1 MKESILLLIVAS
13 VLLGSLLFTTA
24 LDAPSILTQFSPGS
38 SQLPFATTVHNQTI
52 HTPSIQEYFT
62 VRQNF
67 TNVTYKKFDL
77 YDKTSMKIGARL
89 DTKRGYIINN
99 QKYVI
104 DLLYC
109 DRNTKACFFR
119 INGVPTKRLYD
130 PKYSNASKPSFFT
143 MNDNVSLQIASITFN
158 FCDHR
163 RFCNMPFEAYDIVQ
177 VEVKRGERR

>member
-1 MKESILLLIVAS
+1 MKKSMILWFITSLFLSIV
-13 VLLGSLLFTTA
+13 FTAA
-24 LDAPSILTQFSPGS
+24 LDPSSILTPFSPDP
-38 SQLPFATTVHNQTI
+38 SQLPFARTIHNQTI
-52 HTPSIQEYFT
+52 HTPSIQEYFR
-62 VRQNF
+62 VHQNF
-67 TNVTYKKFDL
+67 TNLTYKEFDS

-89 DTKRGYIINN
+89 DTQRGYIIDKE
-99 QKYVI
+99 KYVI

-130 PKYSNASKPSFFT
+130 PRQSNASKPSVFT
-143 MNDNVSLQIASITFN
+143 LNEDVSLQVASITFN

-177 VEVKRGERR
+177 VEVKRGEK